1 MTYRIEGSS
10 IEKSVTVSAYRKKIG
25 GFPSAKNLRNYTTV
39 ASWTGAMRK
48 KHGDKMPIAAHTRG
62 NPAPTKQELAQK
74 KMNNK
79 LAAEGSSKRVFINDK
94 GHAKIV
100 SKDKEKNLM
109 FKRKWGKKNLHSTR
123 ASKDFGVARK
133 KD

>member
-1 MTYRIEGSS
+1 MTYKLSLS
-10 IEKSVTVSAYRKKIG
+10 KAVTVKGYEKKVG
-25 GFPSAKNLRNYTTV
+25 GFANAKNLRNYTTV

-62 NPAPTKQELAQK
+62 DPKPTKTELAQK
-74 KMNNK
+74 KMNNM
-79 LAAEGSSKRVFINDK
+79 LASKNSSKRVYINEK